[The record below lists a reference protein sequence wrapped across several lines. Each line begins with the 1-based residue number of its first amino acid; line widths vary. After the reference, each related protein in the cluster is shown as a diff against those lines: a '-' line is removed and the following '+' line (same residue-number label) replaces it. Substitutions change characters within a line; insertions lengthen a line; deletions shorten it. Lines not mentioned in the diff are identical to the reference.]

1 MDMNPVFVHSLKKM
15 LSASPLSV
23 LTSYHMLQMP
33 EIFLSVKEALKIEYR
48 FTSRAQEYT
57 DFQEG
62 IRSMII
68 DKDRNPIWKYPN
80 IEEVPIQEVF
90 DLLKPLS
97 SSSELKI

>member
-1 MDMNPVFVHSLKKM
+1 MAYINSLN
-15 LSASPLSV
+15 SD
-23 LTSYHMLQMP
+23 SYD
-33 EIFLSVKEALKIEYR
+33 VKEALKIEYR

-68 DKDRNPIWKYPN
+68 DKDRNPVWKYTN
-80 IEEVPIQEVF
+80 IKEVPIQEVF

-97 SSSELKI
+97 SSRELKI

>member
-1 MDMNPVFVHSLKKM
+1 MKHSLVFFVIF
-15 LSASPLSV
+15 SVSSV
-23 LTSYHMLQMP
+23 LYAADDTSKEIKMP
-33 EIFLSVKEALKIEYR
+33 EIFISVKDALKIEYR

-57 DFQEG
+57 DFKEG

-68 DKDRNPIWKYPN
+68 DKDRNPVWKYSN

>member
-1 MDMNPVFVHSLKKM
+1 MEMNPVFVQSLKKM

-68 DKDRNPIWKYPN
+68 DKDRNPIWKYSN